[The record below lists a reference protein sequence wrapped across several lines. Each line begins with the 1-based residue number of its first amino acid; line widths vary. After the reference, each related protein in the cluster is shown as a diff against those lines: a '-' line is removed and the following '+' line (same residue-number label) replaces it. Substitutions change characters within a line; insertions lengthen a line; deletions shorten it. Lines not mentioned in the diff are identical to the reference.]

1 MNNND
6 RRQLHTPLHHR
17 TLRRAFT
24 LIELLIV
31 IALTAVLLTLLI
43 VPLIS
48 ALRYTQQAQI
58 VTAAQDAA
66 RITRERITRELGS
79 AVFVFDGTS
88 HPFQT
93 ANTIKPGDDAYTN
106 FLDLPILNSAG
117 SSVVAH
123 AYNAKLDFVLPKL
136 NDSGAA
142 IDPTTNEPVTYT
154 QSQNGSAIIG
164 NPSYV
169 FPLAA
174 GTNAIRY
181 FVGLKNPALP
191 YNNTREGK
199 ANGGTDN
206 TYILYRAQYQPYTAV
221 LATGSQPATVKPNT
235 NLFATRNNSSGTPIP
250 ELDDPDFFRY
260 VTTGDINWLND
271 AHVAYTAQEVTD
283 HNVRVDKWA
292 QIAKPV
298 IPGPNVDLI
307 LLPHNADNTLNY
319 DAGTAIAANPGTC
332 TMTSCPT
339 IAHSGIAH
347 DPVGNGGYYPIV
359 NTSVTFRPATISGNA
374 TPGTTSEYNTQG
386 AVSVDQSGYTYT
398 PTVYTAGSQSW
409 SLPFHVSLY
418 PGNYDAAN
426 AALSMYYDTEQFA
439 APMATVTQPSS
450 YPPTGYTGPAGP
462 LTINPGDILEYRHQ
476 NTDADATG
484 TLVYDVTQGYPVS
497 VSGATYTLGGT
508 QLVPLTINPDNGTLT
523 FTAPSLPNGPY
534 DRLTRQWP
542 YSLIDPTLSVGSQPY
557 LDAQNKNA
565 IAADGTV
572 DLTTPAS
579 ATPALTDSP
588 LQGYHTFTAG
598 GNTVSTGI
606 LNAHIVPG
614 SVRVMGPDQTSG
626 PNAGQEITYTEVNSS
641 VGTVSDNQFSIDY
654 GTGIL
659 HLLPGTTGVGVIY
672 DYQANLSLTAPLAN
686 PLPST
691 QALPLNFASDPY
703 LPMQVKVDYQT
714 RDLIDVNIG
723 VRIFDITNNR
733 AQVIPTETKIKIGNS
748 NR

>member
-6 RRQLHTPLHHR
+6 RRQLHTLRLHNP
-17 TLRRAFT
+17 LRRAFT

-93 ANTIKPGDDAYTN
+93 ANTINPGDDAYTN
-106 FLDLPILNSAG
+106 FLDLQILDKNG
-117 SSVVAH
+117 NSVVAR

-142 IDPTTNEPVTYT
+142 IDPTTNEPIAYT
-154 QSQNGSAIIG
+154 QSSNGSAIIG
-164 NPSYV
+164 NPSYI

-206 TYILYRAQYQPYTAV
+206 TYVLYRAEYQPYTAV
-221 LATGSQPATVKPNT
+221 PATGNQPATVTPNT

-260 VTTGDINWLND
+260 VSTSDVNWLND
-271 AHVAYTAQEVTD
+271 SHPNYTALEVTA
-283 HNVRVDKWA
+283 HNARVDKWA

-307 LLPHNADNTLNY
+307 LLPHNADNTLAY
-319 DAGTAIAANPGTC
+319 D
-332 TMTSCPT
+332 TSGVFVGV
-339 IAHSGIAH
+339 AHSGAAH
-347 DPVGNGGYYPIV
+347 DPVTGIPGKSYPIV
-359 NTSVTFRPATISGNA
+359 NTSCTFRPATISGNA
-374 TPGTTSEYNTQG
+374 TPGTTSDYNTQG

-398 PTVYTAGSQSW
+398 PTVYTAASQSW
-409 SLPFHVSLY
+409 SLPFHVGVF
-418 PGNYDAAN
+418 PGTYGQTGAN
-426 AALSMYYDTEQFA
+426 AAATTALNMYYDTEQFA
-439 APMATVTQPSS
+439 AVQATVIAPSTYTVS
-450 YPPTGYTGPAGP
+450 PPNPP
-462 LTINPGDILEYRHQ
+462 LTINPGDILEYQHLD
-476 NTDADATG
+476 TDTTTQG
-484 TLVYDVTQGYPVS
+484 TLVYNVTQGYPVTQ
-497 VSGATYTLGGT
+497 SGATYTLGGT
-508 QLVPLTINPDNGTLT
+508 SFVPMTINPDTGTLM

-534 DRLTRQWP
+534 DRLTRQWGYNALP
-542 YSLIDPTLSVGSQPY
+542 AIPVLTPQQY
-557 LDAQNKNA
+557 LDAQNKG
-565 IAADGTV
+565 IVAADGTV

-579 ATPALTDSP
+579 AAPALTDSP
-588 LQGYHTFTAG
+588 LQGYHMFTVG
-598 GNTVSTGI
+598 GAFTSTGVA
-606 LNAHIVPG
+606 NAHIVPG
-614 SVRVMGPDQTSG
+614 SVRVTGPDQTSG
-626 PNAGQEITYTEVNSS
+626 PNAGQAITYTEVNAS

-659 HLLPGTTGVGVIY
+659 HLLPGTPGVNVIY
-672 DYQANLSLTAPLAN
+672 DYQANLSLTAPLAS

-691 QALPLNFASDPY
+691 QTLPINLASDPY